1 MRNETVE
8 RIVNLLFQDVEMTDE
23 VQALYDETMSNC
35 QERYQDMTS
44 RGLSDDDAIAAVVES
59 LKGMED
65 VISQYPKKAAA
76 PEKDEASQTDD
87 GWNDTAKEADEDDE
101 RTDFA
106 FHPADIKRIEMTMV
120 CDDVHLEES
129 PDGDVHVRFE
139 DVEGAKASICRI
151 EDGVLRVCRDPNAP
165 KRNRSSFTV
174 SGNFAN
180 GKLYVKKP
188 NGEYFFF
195 GDKKSDKQ
203 VEAEAEQHAKEFEQ
217 HAKEFS
223 DNMSKMG
230 FQQESTGDG
239 KNSNSIESMIDS
251 FASTASRFG
260 QELGKLFSSI
270 KPNITVSRSI
280 GDVTLCI
287 PRIFD
292 KPISVLTTSGDIE
305 ARDIHVTDLNFTS
318 TSGDI
323 SVELFAPLNR
333 GAFTNTSGNIDIE
346 ADANDVQISTVSGDV
361 EIHGDYDHL
370 KFASTSGDVEL
381 EAKVRQC
388 DFSSVSGDLDLRFTG
403 ALTLING
410 STTSG
415 DIDVELPDD
424 TGTNSI
430 DVHSRSGDISMRR
443 SGRMGSRTVTGSI
456 RSVSGDIEIH

>member
-59 LKGMED
+59 LKGMKD
-65 VISQYPKKAAA
+65 VISQYPKKSESPEAEEA
-76 PEKDEASQTDD
+76 PKSADVPVDDDGDGEQTDF
-87 GWNDTAKEADEDDE
+87 T
-101 RTDFA
+101 
-106 FHPADIKRIEMTMV
+106 FHPADIGRIEMTMV

-151 EDGVLRVCRDPNAP
+151 EDGILRVCRDPDAP

-174 SGNFAN
+174 SGSFAN
-180 GKLYVKKP
+180 GRLYVKKP

-195 GDKKSDKQ
+195 GDKKSDRQ
-203 VEAEAEQHAKEFEQ
+203 VEAEAERHAKEFEQ

-251 FASTASRFG
+251 FASTASR
-260 QELGKLFSSI
+260 
-270 KPNITVSRSI
+270 SI

-323 SVELFAPLNR
+323 SIELFAPLNR
-333 GAFTNTSGNIDIE
+333 GAFTTTSGDIDIE
-346 ADANDVQISTVSGDV
+346 ADANDAQISTVSGDV

-403 ALTLING
+403 ALSLING

-424 TGTNSI
+424 TGMNNI

-443 SGRMGSRTVTGSI
+443 SGRRGSRTVTGSI
-456 RSVSGDIEIH
+456 RSVSGDIEIR

>member
-129 PDGDVHVRFE
+129 PDNDVHVRFE

-333 GAFTNTSGNIDIE
+333 GAFTNTSGDINIE

-403 ALTLING
+403 ALSLING

-424 TGTNSI
+424 TGMNNI

-456 RSVSGDIEIH
+456 RSVSGDIEIR